1 MNAPATFPDRTT
13 RIAAAVNR
21 ALDKNREANKAIALL
36 HDWERHNIGASRGH
50 QADAF
55 HQRRAEYK
63 LAKVL
68 SDLFG
73 CDSFEEMRDSASSE
87 LWTEHGWNAS
97 EGRALDPSE
106 RSL

>member
-21 ALDKNREANKAIALL
+21 APDKNQQADKVIALL
-36 HDWERHNIGASRGH
+36 NVWKRQNIDAARGH
-50 QADAF
+50 ASDAF
-55 HQRRAEYK
+55 WLLRTEYH
-63 LAKVL
+63 LASAL

-73 CDSFEEMRDSASSE
+73 CDSFDEMREAASSE
-87 LWTEHGWNAS
+87 LWREHGWNAS
-97 EGRALDPSE
+97 EGRALDASE